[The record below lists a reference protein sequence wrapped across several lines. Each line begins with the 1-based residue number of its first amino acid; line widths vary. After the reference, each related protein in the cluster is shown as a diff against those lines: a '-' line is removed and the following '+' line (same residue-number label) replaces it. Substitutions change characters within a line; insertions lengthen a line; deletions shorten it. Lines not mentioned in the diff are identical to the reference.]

1 MRTLTM
7 AGGMLAAAGLTFGLM
22 SAPAFA
28 APTTASDATAAALQ
42 GPPPKAG
49 KGSVKCNE
57 NNSRVNFSWK
67 TGYASTKVYYN
78 NHCLGGF
85 KTKVA
90 FKFWNDGATP
100 WYKCVSFEG
109 MSQGTYKFGHIN
121 EIMGVSKDTK
131 KCEKN

>member
-1 MRTLTM
+1 MRALIS

-22 SAPAFA
+22 TAPASA
-28 APTTASDATAAALQ
+28 APTTASASTTPAAK
-42 GPPPKAG
+42 PPPKAG

-90 FKFWNDGATP
+90 FKFWNDGSTP
-100 WYKCVSFEG
+100 FYKCVSFEG
-109 MSQGTYKFGHIN
+109 MTKGTYKFAHIN